1 MLPVSRES
9 AVPGQMFTGG
19 SAPRDDRR
27 QVLSRRYL
35 QPLKEIVARAGSVTM
50 SQASKLMMQK
60 EGFKR
65 TLSELR
71 MDFRAFVKLW
81 PDFQISGTG
90 SSTRL
95 TLKEPFVPAR
105 TGTLRDFAEPS

>member
-9 AVPGQMFTGG
+9 TVPGRVFTGG
-19 SAPRDDRR
+19 SAPRDERR
-27 QVLSRRYL
+27 QMLSRRFL
-35 QPLKEIVARAGSVTM
+35 QPLKLIVAKAVSITM
-50 SQASKLMMQK
+50 SQAAKLMMQK

-71 MDFRAFVKLW
+71 MNFKAFVQLW
-81 PDFQISGTG
+81 PDFQMSGTG

-95 TLKEPFVPAR
+95 TLKEPFVLAR
-105 TGTLRDFAEPS
+105 IGMLREFAEPT

>member
-1 MLPVSRES
+1 MTSSVF
-9 AVPGQMFTGG
+9 AVPMVPFI
-19 SAPRDDRR
+19 DC
-27 QVLSRRYL
+27 
-35 QPLKEIVARAGSVTM
+35 TM
-50 SQASKLMMQK
+50 TSKLMMQK

-95 TLKEPFVPAR
+95 TLKEPFVPAG
-105 TGTLRDFAEPS
+105 TGALRDFAEPT

>member
-9 AVPGQMFTGG
+9 TVPGQTFTGG
-19 SAPRDDRR
+19 SAPRDERR
-27 QVLSRRYL
+27 QTLSRRFL
-35 QPLKEIVARAGSVTM
+35 QPLKVIVAKAGSITM
-50 SQASKLMMQK
+50 SQAAKLMMQK

-71 MDFRAFVKLW
+71 MNFKAFVQLW
-81 PDFQISGTG
+81 QYFQISGTG

-95 TLKEPFVPAR
+95 TLKEPFAPA
-105 TGTLRDFAEPS
+105 TTETLRDFAEPT